1 MGVRRRGRE
10 YALQMLYAMDN
21 TGYLPDEVF
30 AGFHAIQDLNR
41 DAFYHARRLVDGV
54 HGHLD
59 EIDAILTRFAE
70 HWKIHRMAV
79 VDRNL
84 LRLGIYELMFLKEI
98 PFPIIIN
105 EALEIVKEFSDQ
117 EGTQFVNGILD
128 AASREFRPNEANQR
142 RSARHREGVIGEET
156 NPGLPIPEEGRE
168 P

>member
-10 YALQMLYAMDN
+10 YALQMLYAMDL
-21 TGYLPDEVF
+21 TAYPPDEVF
-30 AGFHAIQDLNR
+30 AGFNAIQDLNR
-41 DAFYHARRLVDGV
+41 DAFYYARRLVDGV

-59 EIDAILTRFAE
+59 EIDAVLTRFAE
-70 HWKIHRMAV
+70 HWKIHRMAA

-84 LRLGIYELMFLKEI
+84 LRLGIYELMYLKDI

-128 AASREFRPNEANQR
+128 AASREFRPQENGPKARTKKPSDESTPETHDEPR
-142 RSARHREGVIGEET
+142 PSAED
-156 NPGLPIPEEGRE
+156 
-168 P
+168 